1 MAGRGPIQRRRS
13 RAAALRGLAGAFA
26 LAATFAQAQL
36 TTDPPGAT
44 SLDTVRLRY
53 THSGCVNPDSVQIS
67 QESNRITVQV
77 DRGQPAPDCG
87 TLPGFYEEFT
97 LGRLP
102 AGEYDATLVVNAQPG
117 APGSREVIGPVHLTV
132 GRAGTSGSR
141 PHDDYSDMWWNPRE
155 PGWALT
161 VNQYSEKL
169 FMVWQ
174 TYDESGKPT
183 WFVMPGGVWSRDS
196 AGRLHFGG
204 GAYRSTGP
212 SWQVPYTAKAMH
224 LNPVGIADFS
234 PLDASHAVF
243 TYTVD
248 GISGLKMVERYSP

>member
-1 MAGRGPIQRRRS
+1 VAGRSPARS
-13 RAAALRGLAGAFA
+13 RSYAIALRGLVASLVLAAGAA
-26 LAATFAQAQL
+26 HAQL
-36 TTDPPGAT
+36 STDPPAAT
-44 SLDTVRLRY
+44 ALDTIRLRY
-53 THSGCVNPDSVQIS
+53 THPGCVNPDSVQVS
-67 QESNRITVQV
+67 QDSNRITVQV

-102 AGEYDATLVVNAQPG
+102 AGEYDATLVLNPQPG
-117 APGSREVIGPVHLTV
+117 APGSREVVGPLHLSI
-132 GRAGTSGSR
+132 GRAGSASNR

-161 VNQYSEKL
+161 VNQYTEKL

-174 TYDESGKPT
+174 TYDESGKPM
-183 WFVMPGGVWSRDS
+183 WLVAPGGAWSRDS
-196 AGRLHFGG
+196 EGRLHFGG
-204 GAYRSTGP
+204 AVYRSTGP
-212 SWQVPYTAKAMH
+212 SWQVPYSAKAMH
-224 LNPVGIADFS
+224 LTPVGIADFS

-248 GISGLKMVERYSP
+248 NISGLKMVERYRP